1 MGGSSDT
8 REEHGWSEPQ
18 PMQHQDE
25 FDGPHSGH
33 GAASA
38 LARFKSQKRDGQQ
51 GGEPEDAAGGH
62 GQ

>member
-8 REEHGWSEPQ
+8 REDHGSGEPQ
-18 PMQHQDE
+18 PTQQQDE
-25 FDGPHSGH
+25 ADGPHCGH

-38 LARFKSQKRDGQQ
+38 LARFKSQKREGQQ